1 MKRFSIIMCFF
12 ASQLAFAGA
21 KSGPFDI
28 SNAADSKVFVKSKE
42 ILNGKNVTM
51 SDVLSKIFPQ
61 IRGVGLR
68 SGVRY
73 DMGTQYPGVASAYT
87 DEASGLIELNWK
99 WGYLVNKNNVKATF
113 NVYIEENETSYTIR
127 LNCPKVIV
135 SDVQSFA
142 LFGFPEW
149 DLNKIS
155 NDVNSACVA
164 AEF

>member
-1 MKRFSIIMCFF
+1 MKRTLILLCIFVSHF
-12 ASQLAFAGA
+12 AFAGA

-28 SNAADSKVFVKSKE
+28 SNAAESKVFVKSKE
-42 ILNGKNVTM
+42 ILNGNKITM
-51 SDVLSKIFPQ
+51 IDVLNKLYPQ
-61 IRGVGLR
+61 IRRVGLR
-68 SGVRY
+68 SGTRY
-73 DMGTQYPGVASAYT
+73 DMGTQYPGVASANV
-87 DEASGLIELNWK
+87 DESSGVIELNWM

-113 NVYIEENETSYTIR
+113 QVNIEENESNYTIR

-155 NDVNSACVA
+155 NDVNSACIA
-164 AEF
+164 ADY